1 MTWFGSD
8 FPPSNFG
15 DQFVWGKSLP
25 NGLIALVKEHDD
37 AYLPNIQNLPLG
49 LLSPH
54 PKKKPKNM

>member
-1 MTWFGSD
+1 VI
-8 FPPSNFG
+8 FPIKIWRP
-15 DQFVWGKSLP
+15 FVWGKSLP
-25 NGLIALVKEHDD
+25 NGLIATLKEHDD